1 MPLANGEI
9 SDVPVPIP
17 GFSCPCLRGQ
27 GRDVLIKHTV
37 ESGLKTSIAGQGNS
51 NDNAPQLQTP

>member
-1 MPLANGEI
+1 MTLANGEI

-51 NDNAPQLQTP
+51 NDNAP